1 MRAGGL
7 IVATVILA
15 GLGVALY
22 FSNKDEEKKAAKPPT
37 DSTIKMVS
45 LIEPDIK
52 KIEIKQ
58 RNEDTVLE
66 RGSGNKW
73 QITAPASYGADQDA
87 VTSLV
92 FAAANIAADRVIEQ
106 KSSDLGSYGLK
117 NPSAEVDISAK
128 NGKTT
133 KVLFGDDS
141 PTGSTTYAML
151 AGDPRVFT
159 VISSVKTGL
168 AKSVNDLRDKRLLT
182 FDQDKVSR
190 LELDAKKQDIE
201 FGRDKDQWQIVKP
214 QPLRADGL
222 QVEEL
227 LRKVKDAKMDLTL
240 SDEDTKKAASAFLT
254 GTPIATVK
262 VTDPSGTQELQVR
275 KNKDDYYAKSSMVA
289 GIYKV
294 SSDLGSGVDKSLDDF
309 RNKKLFDFGFNDPN
323 KVELHAG
330 GKTYAFQKSGDDWL
344 SGGKKMDGVSVQNL
358 IDKLREV
365 SAAKFVDTGFTTPEI
380 EVTVTS
386 NEGKRVEKVSFAK
399 AGQGYI
405 ARRENEPSLYE
416 VDAKNIDDMV
426 RAAGDVKEAAP
437 VKKK

>member
-7 IVATVILA
+7 IVATLVLA

-22 FSNKDEEKKAAKPPT
+22 ISNKDEEKKAAKPPADT
-37 DSTIKMVS
+37 TVKIVS
-45 LIEPDIK
+45 LLEPDIK
-52 KIEIKQ
+52 KIEIKAK
-58 RNEDTVLE
+58 NEDTVLE

-73 QITAPASYGADQDA
+73 QITAPAAYGADQDA
-87 VTSLV
+87 ATNLA
-92 FAAANIAADRVIEQ
+92 FAVANIAADRVIEE
-106 KSSDLGSYGLK
+106 KAADLGSYGLK
-117 NPSAEVDISAK
+117 TPSVEVDIGAK

-133 KVLFGDDS
+133 KVLLGDDN

-151 AGDPRVFT
+151 AGDPRVFS

-168 AKSVNDLRDKRLLT
+168 SKSAKDLRDKRLLT

-190 LELDAKKQDIE
+190 LELQAQKQDIE

-227 LRKVKDAKMDLTL
+227 LRKVKDAKMDLSL
-240 SDEDTKKAASAFLT
+240 SDEDLKKAASAFAA
-254 GTPIATVK
+254 GAPVATVK
-262 VTDPSGTQELQVR
+262 VTDPSGAEELQVR
-275 KNKDDYYAKSSMVA
+275 KNKDDYYAKSSVVE

-294 SSDLGSGVDKSLDDF
+294 SSDLGDGVNKALDDF
-309 RNKKLFDFGFNDPN
+309 RNKKLFDFGFSDPD

-330 GKTYAFQKSGDDWL
+330 GKNYSFQKSGDDWL
-344 SGGKKMDGVSVQNL
+344 SSGKKMDSISVQNL
-358 IDKLREV
+358 IDKLREI
-365 SAAKFVDTGFTTPEI
+365 SAAKFVDTGFTTPAI
-380 EVTVTS
+380 DVAVTS
-386 NEGKRVEKVSFAK
+386 NQGKRVEKVSFSK
-399 AGQGYI
+399 ADKTYI

-416 VDAKNIDDMV
+416 VTAKNVDDMV
-426 RAAGDVKEAAP
+426 RAAADVKEAAP